1 MFDFSKRLEDFETGK
16 PTGGRGAR
24 GKYNREERAPRSG
37 GFSGGRGGERK
48 ALVLVMHQVVMVVVT
63 SDRPAFGGGESHM
76 VLQHVRVSVAVNVSL
91 LGQVLQVVRV
101 MLVVAV
107 VVVVQ
112 VLADEVHHLVVADEV
127 VAQAVVACLLNRV
140 TNSICL
146 LRQMNQESSSLLLT
160 K

>member
-37 GFSGGRGGERK
+37 GFQVVVVVNARPL
-48 ALVLVMHQVVMVVVT
+48 ALVTLQVVMVVLLLIVL
-63 SDRPAFGGGESHM
+63 PLVVNEKLL
-76 VLQHVRVSVAVNVSL
+76 VLQHVVVSV
-91 LGQVLQVVRV
+91 
-101 MLVVAV
+101 VAG
-107 VVVVQ
+107 VQ
-112 VLADEVHHLVVADEV
+112 VLADVAHRLVVVVVVVSVVDHAV
-127 VAQAVVACLLNRV
+127 VAQVADVVSLLNRA

-146 LRQMNQESSSLLLT
+146 LQRMNQVNSNSLLM